1 MGTPI
6 STHENLTHTDGQA
19 DRQNAVQN
27 PSFPFSGFSDME
39 SYFAFCLSAPYL
51 TFSSNPMLIQE
62 NGNGY
67 HYCDSDHFESLSI

>member
-27 PSFPFSGFSDME
+27 PSFPFSGFSDMVWGVG
-39 SYFAFCLSAPYL
+39 F
-51 TFSSNPMLIQE
+51 
-62 NGNGY
+62 
-67 HYCDSDHFESLSI
+67 